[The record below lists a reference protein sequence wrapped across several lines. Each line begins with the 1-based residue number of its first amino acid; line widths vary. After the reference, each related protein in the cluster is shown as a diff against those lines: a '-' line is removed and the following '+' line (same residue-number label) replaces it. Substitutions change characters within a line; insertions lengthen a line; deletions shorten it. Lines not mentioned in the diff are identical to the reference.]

1 MAPSL
6 LWLRQDLRLTDNPA
20 LAAAL
25 ARREGLVALFILD
38 DETAGEW
45 AWGGASRWW
54 LHHSLAALSK
64 SIEALGG
71 RLILRKGSAEK
82 ILPEVAEEAGAGAAF
97 WNRCYEPF
105 AIARDKAIKND
116 LKAKGLEV
124 ESFNGSLLVEPWEL
138 KTGGG
143 EPYKVFTPFWKAL
156 SAHYRDEAP
165 LKAPTQITAPE
176 TLPRSDRLADW
187 KLLPE
192 KPDWAGGLRAAW
204 TPGEAGA
211 QARLAEFLDEGLANY
226 KDGRNRPDKPF
237 VSRISPH
244 LHWGELSPRQVWHA
258 TRLAAERSGDKRT
271 ESSAWSFLRE
281 VGWRDFSYNLLF
293 NWPSLPDKN
302 WKENFDGFP
311 WAENEA
317 GLRAWQRGRTGYP
330 IVDAGMRELWSSG
343 YVHNRVRM
351 IVASFLIKDLLI
363 HWREGERWF
372 WDTLVDADLANNAA
386 SWQWVAGSGA
396 DAAPYFRI
404 FNPISQGE
412 KFDPKGDY
420 VRRWVPELKDLPDE
434 VIHKPWEADEAV
446 LKEAGVVLD
455 DSYPRPIVDHALAR
469 RRALE
474 SYEKIKKSA

>member
-6 LWLRQDLRLTDNPA
+6 LWFRQDLRLTDNPA
-20 LAAAL
+20 LTAAL

-64 SIEALGG
+64 SIEGLGG
-71 RLILRKGSAEK
+71 RLILRKGCAEK

-105 AIARDKAIKND
+105 AIARDKAIKSD

-138 KTGGG
+138 KTGAG

-156 SAHYRDEAP
+156 SAQYRDQAP

-176 TLPRSDRLADW
+176 TLPRSDRLEDW
-187 KLLPE
+187 KLLPD
-192 KPDWAGGLRAAW
+192 KPDWAGGLREAW

-211 QARLAEFLDEGLANY
+211 QARLADFLDEALADY

-293 NWPSLPDKN
+293 NWPSLPDEN

-330 IVDAGMRELWSSG
+330 IVDAGMRE
-343 YVHNRVRM
+343 
-351 IVASFLIKDLLI
+351 
-363 HWREGERWF
+363 
-372 WDTLVDADLANNAA
+372 
-386 SWQWVAGSGA
+386 
-396 DAAPYFRI
+396 
-404 FNPISQGE
+404 
-412 KFDPKGDY
+412 
-420 VRRWVPELKDLPDE
+420 
-434 VIHKPWEADEAV
+434 
-446 LKEAGVVLD
+446 
-455 DSYPRPIVDHALAR
+455 
-469 RRALE
+469 
-474 SYEKIKKSA
+474 